1 MQLRYL
7 KGFKKTKLISSV
19 LLTSILSSCGLFQ
32 QEIIPPDYP
41 SLLYG
46 ESVSIYSSNE
56 GKDPL
61 GEVSIDLDEVGICF
75 TYNLIKPVEFVFD
88 ATYLIYKKASFY
100 RYNEEKPF
108 TYITDVSIGEP
119 EYGYLMDKEG
129 LYFDSYLGIKYK
141 DEFTKNLQKK
151 FSFTKGINVFYIPL
165 SNDEWYIDKTKFEL
179 FFHEQTGADHSF
191 LSKDIFLSSSFA
203 EEMHYSM
210 GGFLFTNP
218 KE

>member
-1 MQLRYL
+1 M
-7 KGFKKTKLISSV
+7 SSFW
-19 LLTSILSSCGLFQ
+19 LFQ
-32 QEIIPPDYP
+32 EEIIPPDFP
-41 SLLYG
+41 CLLYG

-56 GKDPL
+56 GKDTL
-61 GEVSIDLDEVGICF
+61 GEISIDLDEVGIRF
-75 TYNLIKPVEFVFD
+75 TYNLIKPIEFVFD

-108 TYITDVSIGEP
+108 TYITDISIGEP

-129 LYFDSYLGIKYK
+129 FYFDSYLGIKYK

-151 FSFTKGINVFYIPL
+151 FSFDKGINAFHIPL

-179 FFHEQTGADHSF
+179 FFHEQDGGNHSF

-210 GGFLFTNP
+210 GGFIYSNP

>member
-1 MQLRYL
+1 MWLRYL
-7 KGFKKTKLISSV
+7 KDFKITKLASS
-19 LLTSILSSCGLFQ
+19 LFFTSILSSCWPFQ
-32 QEIIPPDYP
+32 EEIIPPDFP
-41 SLLYG
+41 CLLYG

-56 GKDPL
+56 GKDTL
-61 GEVSIDLDEVGICF
+61 GEISIDLDEVGIRF
-75 TYNLIKPVEFVFD
+75 TYNLIKPIEFVFD

-108 TYITDVSIGEP
+108 MYITDISIGEP
-119 EYGYLMDKEG
+119 EYGHLMDKKG
-129 LYFDSYLGIKYK
+129 LYFNSYLGIKYK

-151 FSFTKGINVFYIPL
+151 FSFDKGINAFHIPL

-179 FFHEQTGADHSF
+179 FFHEQDGGNHSF

-210 GGFLFTNP
+210 GGFICSNP